1 MILIIL
7 PPLQMLARLGMRF
20 SMYDL
25 ANFLANGDE
34 GDRTPDPLLARQVLS
49 QLSYT
54 PRVSKYLFV
63 AYSLWA

>member
-1 MILIIL
+1 
-7 PPLQMLARLGMRF
+7 
-20 SMYDL
+20 MYDL
-25 ANFLANGDE
+25 ANYLANGDE

-54 PRVSKYLFV
+54 PKGQYYVL